1 MKKYY
6 KNGDR
11 VIIVKPEI
19 ERIKL
24 SKIFGGA
31 GAKHFNNHTV
41 YHVISDNS
49 GDYSSSIAVSNVSYK
64 QYSSESSSSLD
75 YVFLHFQ
82 DIRLATPEELSQE
95 INSLI
100 EKVKAISAEDKGRCD
115 KDVI

>member
-19 ERIKL
+19 EKKIL
-24 SKIFGGA
+24 SKLAGGA

-41 YHVISDNS
+41 YHVITDNS
-49 GDYSSSIAVSNVSYK
+49 GNYNSSIAVSNVSYK
-64 QYSSESSSSLD
+64 QYSAKSSSPLD
-75 YVFLHFQ
+75 YVLLHFQ

-100 EKVKAISAEDKGRCD
+100 EKVKAISTEDKGRCD

>member
-19 ERIKL
+19 EEIRL
-24 SKIFGGA
+24 SKFIGGA

-49 GDYSSSIAVSNVSYK
+49 GSYSSPIAVSNVSYK
-64 QYSSESSSSLD
+64 QYKSSTPLD
-75 YVFLHFQ
+75 YVLLRFQ
-82 DIRLATPEELSQE
+82 DIRLATPKELSQE